1 MKSIPLACGDGPLGL
16 QPWHQLIDC
25 LQLEQILCNDDYIR
39 RLMLGYTAGGSH
51 VVWFSLLIG
60 KAVGKRL
67 CMLCLRQGYRETA
80 ACQPQFLP
88 GVQIVLI
95 WPCGSS
101 IS

>member
-1 MKSIPLACGDGPLGL
+1 
-16 QPWHQLIDC
+16 
-25 LQLEQILCNDDYIR
+25 
-39 RLMLGYTAGGSH
+39 MLGYTADGSH

-67 CMLCLRQGYRETA
+67 CMLYLGQGYRETA
-80 ACQPQFLP
+80 AYQSDISPD
-88 GVQIVLI
+88 VQIVPI